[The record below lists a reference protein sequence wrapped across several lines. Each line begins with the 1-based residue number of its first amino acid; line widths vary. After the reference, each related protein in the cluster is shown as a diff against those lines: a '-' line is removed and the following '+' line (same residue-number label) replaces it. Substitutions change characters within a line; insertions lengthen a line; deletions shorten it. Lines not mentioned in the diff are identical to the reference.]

1 MEEQRGAMVKTM
13 TTEKKPTLDDAVRA
27 MYPALRLVAL
37 ADPRNK
43 AVMENGGTLPESFD
57 ECDDA
62 DKAML
67 RAVTRDALTAQGLA
81 DRFDCEV
88 TP

>member
-1 MEEQRGAMVKTM
+1 M
-13 TTEKKPTLDDAVRA
+13 TDEKKPTLDDAVRA

-37 ADPRNK
+37 ASAK
-43 AVMENGGTLPESFD
+43 EQGLLENGGTLPESFD

-62 DKAML
+62 DKALL
-67 RAVTRDALTAQGLA
+67 RTATRDALTAQGLA

>member
-1 MEEQRGAMVKTM
+1 M
-13 TTEKKPTLDDAVRA
+13 TNEKKPTLDDAVRA

-37 ADPRNK
+37 ADTRNQ

-57 ECDDA
+57 ECSEA

-67 RAVTRDALTAQGLA
+67 RSATRDALAAQGLA